1 MVAADA
7 AHAIRASTGEMRAAY
22 PAGSG
27 EIPGASTLRCSIFGK
42 KKDMDIHQAL
52 QQRRSVRAFLP
63 QTVSGATV
71 RELLEAASQAP
82 SGGNMQPWRVT
93 AVGGQALGALC
104 ARAKETEAVQ
114 RPGLSYPAGLW
125 EPYRS
130 RRFENGEDLYRA
142 LNIAREDKAARL
154 AQLAKNGQMFGAPVG
169 IFVAVEERMG
179 YAQWV
184 DLGIYLQSF
193 MLLAAEKGL
202 ATCAQGFWRMYNDML
217 IEQLGMP
224 EGYQIAF
231 GIALGYEDASAPIN
245 QWRSGRAA
253 SNEWL
258 SLKGFD

>member
-1 MVAADA
+1 
-7 AHAIRASTGEMRAAY
+7 
-22 PAGSG
+22 
-27 EIPGASTLRCSIFGK
+27 
-42 KKDMDIHQAL
+42 MDIHQAL

-63 QTVSGATV
+63 QAVSGATV

-142 LNIAREDKAARL
+142 LTIAREDKAARL

>member
-1 MVAADA
+1 
-7 AHAIRASTGEMRAAY
+7 
-22 PAGSG
+22 
-27 EIPGASTLRCSIFGK
+27 
-42 KKDMDIHQAL
+42 MDIHQAL

>member
-104 ARAKETEAVQ
+104 ARAKETEVVQ

>member
-1 MVAADA
+1 
-7 AHAIRASTGEMRAAY
+7 
-22 PAGSG
+22 
-27 EIPGASTLRCSIFGK
+27 
-42 KKDMDIHQAL
+42 MDIHQAL

-63 QTVSGATV
+63 QAVSGATV

>member
-1 MVAADA
+1 
-7 AHAIRASTGEMRAAY
+7 
-22 PAGSG
+22 
-27 EIPGASTLRCSIFGK
+27 
-42 KKDMDIHQAL
+42 MDIHQAL

-63 QTVSGATV
+63 QAVDAATV
-71 RELLEAASQAP
+71 RELLETATQAP

-93 AVGGQALGALC
+93 AVAGQALKDLS
-104 ARAKETEAVQ
+104 ARAKQTEPVQ
-114 RPGLSYPAGLW
+114 RPGLSYPPGLW

-142 LNIAREDKAARL
+142 LNISREDKAARL
-154 AQLAKNGQMFGAPVG
+154 SQLAKNGQMFGAPVG

-193 MLLAAEKGL
+193 MLLAVEKGL
-202 ATCAQGFWRMYNDML
+202 ATCAQGFWRMYSDMV
-217 IEQLGMP
+217 IEQLSLP

-245 QWRSGRAA
+245 QWRSSRAT
-253 SNEWL
+253 SHEWL
-258 SLKGFD
+258 SLQGFD

>member
-1 MVAADA
+1 
-7 AHAIRASTGEMRAAY
+7 
-22 PAGSG
+22 
-27 EIPGASTLRCSIFGK
+27 
-42 KKDMDIHQAL
+42 MDIRQAL

-63 QTVSGATV
+63 QAVAAATV
-71 RELLEAASQAP
+71 RDLLETAAQAP

-93 AVGGQALGALC
+93 AVGGQALKDLC
-104 ARAKETEAVQ
+104 AKARQTEAVQ
-114 RPGLSYPAGLW
+114 RPGLSYPPGLW

-142 LNIAREDKAARL
+142 INIGREDKAARL

-193 MLLAAEKGL
+193 MLLAVEKGL

-217 IEQLGMP
+217 IEQLALP
-224 EGYQIAF
+224 DGYQIAF
-231 GIALGYEDASAPIN
+231 GIALGYEDVSAPIN
-245 QWRSGRAA
+245 QWRASRAA
-253 SNEWL
+253 SHSWL
-258 SLKGFD
+258 ALKGLDEAAD

>member
-1 MVAADA
+1 
-7 AHAIRASTGEMRAAY
+7 
-22 PAGSG
+22 
-27 EIPGASTLRCSIFGK
+27 
-42 KKDMDIHQAL
+42 MDIRQAL

-63 QTVSGATV
+63 QTVDGATV
-71 RELLEAASQAP
+71 RELLETASQAP

-93 AVGGQALGALC
+93 AVGGQALKDLS

-114 RPGLSYPAGLW
+114 RPGLSYPPGLW

-142 LNIAREDKAARL
+142 LNIGREDKAARL
-154 AQLAKNGQMFGAPVG
+154 EQLAKNGQMFGAPVG

-193 MLLAAEKGL
+193 MLLAVEKGL

-217 IEQLGMP
+217 IEQLSMP

-231 GIALGYEDASAPIN
+231 GIALGYEDKSSAIN
-245 QWRSGRAA
+245 QWRSSRAA
-253 SNEWL
+253 SHEWL
-258 SLKGFD
+258 TLQGLD

>member
-63 QTVSGATV
+63 QAVSGATV